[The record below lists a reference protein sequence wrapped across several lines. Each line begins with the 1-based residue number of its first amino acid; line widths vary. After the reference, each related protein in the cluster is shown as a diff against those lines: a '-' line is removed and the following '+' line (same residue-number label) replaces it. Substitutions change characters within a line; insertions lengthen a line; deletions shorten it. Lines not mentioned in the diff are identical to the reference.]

1 MEGLNGEKAS
11 LMDLKIGKSTITV
24 KCQKLNKQNSRFE
37 KDLATISN
45 QYGFKIT
52 GYVLRNNKNGEEI
65 EKFFKRPYKNYEE
78 TKMKLFKLFS
88 IDNQNI
94 SERDEGF
101 QEIRLNIKALMY
113 LINFLS
119 EMIVFMKC

>member
-88 IDNQNI
+88 
-94 SERDEGF
+94 
-101 QEIRLNIKALMY
+101 K
-113 LINFLS
+113 LI
-119 EMIVFMKC
+119 M